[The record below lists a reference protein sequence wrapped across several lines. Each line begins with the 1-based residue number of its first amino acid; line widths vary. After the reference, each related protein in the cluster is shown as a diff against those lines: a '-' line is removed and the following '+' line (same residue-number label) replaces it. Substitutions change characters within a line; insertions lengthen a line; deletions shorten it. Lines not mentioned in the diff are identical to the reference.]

1 LSRNDGCAKNEEEE
15 EEEEEENRQEEE
27 AAPVS
32 ASQPDTNWQ
41 RDFIQRHD
49 RDFTSPSGLVAP
61 ADNSVPIIIFDQKWI
76 F

>member
-15 EEEEEENRQEEE
+15 EEEEEDLQEEQ

-49 RDFTSPSGLVAP
+49 RDLHRRLVAP
-61 ADNSVPIIIFDQKWI
+61 ADNSAPITMFDQK
-76 F
+76 